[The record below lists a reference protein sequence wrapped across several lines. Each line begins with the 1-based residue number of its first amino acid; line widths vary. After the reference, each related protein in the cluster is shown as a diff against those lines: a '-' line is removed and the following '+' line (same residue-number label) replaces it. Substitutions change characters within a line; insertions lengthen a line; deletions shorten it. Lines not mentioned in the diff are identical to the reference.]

1 MACELWRTTLD
12 AYLDAE
18 LPDEEMR
25 KGDAHLRSC
34 SECIPDALN
43 RLRVRRLTQVAGRR
57 FTPRPEFRRRILR
70 NIRAAESH
78 RESRYAR
85 FARWGPVLAAA
96 ALLLVI
102 VPIWFNRASHDLD
115 RERVF
120 GEVTDL
126 HVTDLASSAP
136 VDVTSTDRHTVK
148 PWFAGKLP
156 FTFNLPELKDSVFTL
171 VGGRVTYLQ
180 QTSGAHLL
188 FEIRK
193 HKLSVFVF
201 QDRPELRSLDETFSH
216 QLSFNLETWSEGGL
230 RYFVISDASADDVR
244 KLAALMKASS
254 RT

>member
-1 MACELWRTTLD
+1 
-12 AYLDAE
+12 
-18 LPDEEMR
+18 
-25 KGDAHLRSC
+25 
-34 SECIPDALN
+34 
-43 RLRVRRLTQVAGRR
+43 LRVRRLTQLAGRR
-57 FTPRPEFRRRILR
+57 FIPRAEFRRRILG

-85 FARWGPVLAAA
+85 VARWGPALAAA

-102 VPIWFNRASHDLD
+102 VPIWFNRASRDLD

-126 HVTDLASSAP
+126 HVTDLASSTP
-136 VDVTSTDRHTVK
+136 VDVTSNDRHTVK

-156 FTFNLPELKDSVFTL
+156 FTFNLPELKDSGFTL

-180 QTSGAHLL
+180 QTAGAHLL

-201 QDRPELRSLDETFSH
+201 QDRPELRPLDETFSH

-244 KLAALMKASS
+244 KLATLMKASS